1 MILCSLPNFIILHSF
16 AIVVLFSSDF
26 LTIQLS
32 PFSWFLTLNFGI
44 KYASIVSKMNQGLR
58 CPKEKKPVSSVII
71 KNVIIMDST
80 AWVFAYIS
88 RTFSNL
94 VLCFETASFASYQR
108 NANVIVL
115 FTISLELFN
124 LKRVIFSH
132 QQANTIYQYYH

>member
-1 MILCSLPNFIILHSF
+1 MI
-16 AIVVLFSSDF
+16 V
-26 LTIQLS
+26 
-32 PFSWFLTLNFGI
+32 
-44 KYASIVSKMNQGLR
+44 
-58 CPKEKKPVSSVII
+58 
-71 KNVIIMDST
+71 KNVMGST

-132 QQANTIYQYYH
+132 QQANTIYHYYH

>member
-1 MILCSLPNFIILHSF
+1 MSKRKKNSFKCNHMI
-16 AIVVLFSSDF
+16 V
-26 LTIQLS
+26 
-32 PFSWFLTLNFGI
+32 
-44 KYASIVSKMNQGLR
+44 K
-58 CPKEKKPVSSVII
+58 
-71 KNVIIMDST
+71 KNVMDST

-132 QQANTIYQYYH
+132 QQANTIYH